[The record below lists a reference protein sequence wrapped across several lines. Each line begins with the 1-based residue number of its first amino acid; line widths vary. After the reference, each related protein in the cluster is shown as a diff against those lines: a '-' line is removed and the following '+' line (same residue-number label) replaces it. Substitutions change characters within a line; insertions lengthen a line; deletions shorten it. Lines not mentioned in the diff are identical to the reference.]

1 MYEFKSKPVQITSDE
16 ADLFVLCQDGS
27 LWAQNCDDSYRQ
39 LACYKA
45 PEKKEKTVSEFGYTR
60 EFEYMWQL
68 WKSKV
73 KNSSN
78 KKLSAVA
85 FSKLSKEEQTALC
98 YSIDPYSRTNNE
110 HQYLK
115 RCETYINQKH
125 WENIDVMEEMAKS
138 VIPPFT
144 DPIWSTEIFDQD
156 SGITDKAKDLVQ
168 NLGMNKE
175 KAWEMINDK

>member
-1 MYEFKSKPVQITSDE
+1 MFEFKSKPVQITSDE
-16 ADLFVLCQDGS
+16 TDLFVLCQDGS

-45 PEKKEKTVSEFGYTR
+45 PEKKEKAVSEFGYTK

-78 KKLSAVA
+78 KKLSSVA
-85 FSKLSKEEQTALC
+85 FAKLSVDEQTALC

-115 RCETYINQKH
+115 RCETYINQRH
-125 WENIDVMEEMAKS
+125 WESME
-138 VIPPFT
+138 IPAM
-144 DPIWSTEIFDQD
+144 TEPVKEEKVDRN
-156 SGITDKAKDLVQ
+156 V
-168 NLGMNKE
+168 NLKGKF
-175 KAWEMINDK
+175 